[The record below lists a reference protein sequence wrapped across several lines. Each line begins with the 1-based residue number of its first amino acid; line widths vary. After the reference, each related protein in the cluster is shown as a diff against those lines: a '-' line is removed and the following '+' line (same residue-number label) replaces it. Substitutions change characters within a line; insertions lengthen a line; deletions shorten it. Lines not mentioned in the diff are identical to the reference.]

1 MSNDAAI
8 HMGSIGINDRKP
20 TFLAGGSWNAQ

>member
-1 MSNDAAI
+1 MSNDATI
-8 HMGSIGINDRKP
+8 HMGNMGINDRKP